1 MLILLVLACAL
12 GPMGVDMAPAAP
24 PTPPALAPE
33 LEIEGEDAAP
43 GSLWSD
49 GSSRVMIGDNN
60 ARAVG
65 DLVTIKIDESIV
77 TQLGADTSTGRSS
90 ASNFGISALLGV
102 DTSLIEKNPNL
113 GGTIGLGGSSDST
126 LEGSGTTSRQ
136 GSMQTTLT
144 CTVAKVYPN
153 GNIMLAGRKQVGVN
167 NETQYVTLRAIARPR
182 DISLDNTIESFRLA
196 DVQVEVTGG
205 GVLANQQNQGWLTSV
220 SNVLWPF

>member
-1 MLILLVLACAL
+1 MLLLLSLACAL
-12 GPMGVDMAPAAP
+12 GPMGVDAAPAAP
-24 PTPPALAPE
+24 PVPPPLEP
-33 LEIEGEDAAP
+33 EIELEDAAP

-49 GSSRVMIGDNN
+49 VNSRVMIGDNN

-65 DLVTIKIDESIV
+65 DLVTIKIDESIM
-77 TQLGADTSTGRSS
+77 TQLAADTSTNRTTE
-90 ASNFGISALLGV
+90 SNFGISALLGI
-102 DTSLIEKNPNL
+102 DTSLIKKNPNL
-113 GGTIGLGGSSDST
+113 GGTIGLGGESGSSLD
-126 LEGSGTTSRQ
+126 GSGTTSRQ

-144 CTVAKVYPN
+144 CTVARVYPN

-205 GVLANQQNQGWLTSV
+205 GVLANQQNQGWLTTV
-220 SNVLWPF
+220 SNVVWPF